1 MSRDGLLIA
10 RHAATTPAVRVMRY
24 RPLGHSG
31 LMVSELCLGT
41 MIFGED
47 SPRSTDAATAE
58 EGYPYRMMRVYGNR

>member
-1 MSRDGLLIA
+1 
-10 RHAATTPAVRVMRY
+10 MRY

-58 EGYPYRMMRVYGNR
+58 EGTPYRMMRVYGNR